1 MNIEKVA
8 SRDGKAFETNEVKVK
23 QDYYIDARY
32 ELSLYPRNKITP
44 TGLLTVGELKPKDN
58 ALPRF
63 LLRWDERA
71 KSLDVDIN
79 NVSREIKRM
88 FKVGKRGYEGH
99 HTMRVPDAENRIF
112 EVNIKIPGITV
123 FKGEISFGLHR
134 ELEVTVNLEASVSG
148 CVEKKWQE
156 GETLKR

>member
-1 MNIEKVA
+1 MDIEKVA
-8 SRDGKAFETNEVKVK
+8 IRDGKAFKTNEVKVK

-79 NVSREIKRM
+79 N
-88 FKVGKRGYEGH
+88 
-99 HTMRVPDAENRIF
+99 P
-112 EVNIKIPGITV
+112 
-123 FKGEISFGLHR
+123 
-134 ELEVTVNLEASVSG
+134 
-148 CVEKKWQE
+148 
-156 GETLKR
+156 